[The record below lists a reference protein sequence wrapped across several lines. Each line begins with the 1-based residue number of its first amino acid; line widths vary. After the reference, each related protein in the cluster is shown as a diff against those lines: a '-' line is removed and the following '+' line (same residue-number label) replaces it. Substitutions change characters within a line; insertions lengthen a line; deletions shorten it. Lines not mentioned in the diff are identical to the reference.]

1 MEQAQGLST
10 NKGKRRSRKHPIK
23 GGIVGD
29 DQVGGG
35 SQRGHG
41 LLVELLAEQLVTG
54 DAGKSDH
61 LCVERLAGILK
72 TGIAGQH
79 VIEHALG
86 GEVEGQTRQLDDL
99 IAGGVQPGGL
109 DVDDQAEALQG
120 GRVIVGIA
128 GDHRD
133 AAQNAVVA
141 ALLQAE
147 DGQLFEIGGIGHL
160 DLRCRGPYP
169 SCTLAAP
176 PRGQRC
182 EEITARREAAAAQGA
197 GR

>member
-1 MEQAQGLST
+1 M
-10 NKGKRRSRKHPIK
+10 
-23 GGIVGD
+23 GD

-35 SQRGHG
+35 CQRGHG
-41 LLVELLAEQLVTG
+41 LVVELLAAQLVIG
-54 DAGKSDH
+54 DAGEPDH
-61 LCVERLAGILK
+61 LFVERLAGILE

-86 GEVEGQTRQLDDL
+86 GEVEGQTRQLDDPV
-99 IAGGVQPGGL
+99 AGGIEPGGL

-133 AAQNAVVA
+133 AAQDAVVA
-141 ALLQAE
+141 ALLQA

-160 DLRCRGPYP
+160 NLRCRGP
-169 SCTLAAP
+169 
-176 PRGQRC
+176 
-182 EEITARREAAAAQGA
+182 
-197 GR
+197 